1 MSRRRLAALVAAVL
15 LQLAVLGGLFVY
27 SQYPLWVGTE
37 VRLATVPV
45 DPRDLFRGQY
55 VRLNY
60 ALSRQ
65 PLPEMELP
73 RAGDPVFILLRR
85 DGPLWRAD
93 GVRLREPDGERL
105 YLRGT
110 IERVSGGELH
120 IRYGIEAWFAAP
132 EQALRLER
140 ELAEGGVARV
150 RIAPDGRAALV
161 AVEAGGGASA
171 P

>member
-60 ALSRQ
+60 APSRCKRTNTGS
-65 PLPEMELP
+65 PA
-73 RAGDPVFILLRR
+73 RGSSIS
-85 DGPLWRAD
+85 GSGWRA
-93 GVRLREPDGERL
+93 
-105 YLRGT
+105 
-110 IERVSGGELH
+110 
-120 IRYGIEAWFAAP
+120 
-132 EQALRLER
+132 
-140 ELAEGGVARV
+140 
-150 RIAPDGRAALV
+150 
-161 AVEAGGGASA
+161 SA
-171 P
+171 

>member
-1 MSRRRLAALVAAVL
+1 MSRRWLAGLVAAVL

-55 VRLNY
+55 VRLRY
-60 ALSRQ
+60 ALSRR
-65 PLPEMELP
+65 PVPEMELP
-73 RAGDPVFILLRR
+73 RAGDPVYVLLRR
-85 DGPLWRAD
+85 DGDLWRAD
-93 GVRLREPDGERL
+93 GVRLREPEGDPL
-105 YLRGT
+105 FLRGT
-110 IERVSGGELH
+110 IDRVSGGELH

-132 EQALRLER
+132 EEALRLER
-140 ELAEGGVARV
+140 DLADGGVARV
-150 RIAPDGRAALV
+150 RIAPGGRAALV
-161 AVEAGGGASA
+161 AVEAGGEGAA

>member
-73 RAGDPVFILLRR
+73 
-85 DGPLWRAD
+85 
-93 GVRLREPDGERL
+93 GVRALAAGRRAVAGGR
-105 YLRGT
+105 RAFTGT
-110 IERVSGGELH
+110 GR
-120 IRYGIEAWFAAP
+120 
-132 EQALRLER
+132 
-140 ELAEGGVARV
+140 
-150 RIAPDGRAALV
+150 RAAV
-161 AVEAGGGASA
+161 SA
-171 P
+171 RYH